1 MENIIIILSVVIGL
15 LIIGLIATALA
26 IEELKKNIL
35 ILRTKN
41 KIITEREKGTEEHC
55 VAALDKNVTL
65 NHKNLVLEEEIEKLK
80 KQLKEYDYLER
91 EIKNLKEQL
100 KERNYYIKSDDN
112 YNIISLSCNVNVPD
126 EVIRGKKPEE
136 LDGFIKKNVKPVI
149 QKDLAEQIAPFIEI
163 ATTNNFTSRDI
174 SIKGRIQIINNR
186 GKNYVNEG

>member
-1 MENIIIILSVVIGL
+1 MKNIIIILSVVIGF
-15 LIIGLIATALA
+15 LIIGLIATAWA
-26 IEELKKNIL
+26 IEKLKKNIL
-35 ILRTKN
+35 MLRTKN

-55 VAALDKNVTL
+55 VAVLDKNVTL

-80 KQLKEYDYLER
+80 KQLKECDYLER

-112 YNIISLSCNVNVPD
+112 CNIISLSCNVNVPD

-136 LDGFIKKNVKPVI
+136 LVDFIKKNVKPVM

>member
-1 MENIIIILSVVIGL
+1 MENIIIILSVIIGL

-26 IEELKKNIL
+26 IEESKKNIL
-35 ILRTKN
+35 MLQTKN

-55 VAALDKNVTL
+55 VAALDKNVIL

-80 KQLKEYDYLER
+80 KQLKECDYLER

-136 LDGFIKKNVKPVI
+136 LVDFIKKNVKPVI

>member
-1 MENIIIILSVVIGL
+1 MENIIIILSIIIGL
-15 LIIGLIATALA
+15 LIIGIIATALA
-26 IEELKKNIL
+26 IEESKKNIL
-35 ILRTKN
+35 MLQTKN

-55 VAALDKNVTL
+55 VAVLDKNVTL

-80 KQLKEYDYLER
+80 KQLKECDYLER

-112 YNIISLSCNVNVPD
+112 CNIISLSCNVNVPD

-163 ATTNNFTSRDI
+163 ATINDFISRNI

>member
-1 MENIIIILSVVIGL
+1 MENIIIILSIIIGL

-35 ILRTKN
+35 MLRTKN

-55 VAALDKNVTL
+55 VAVLDKNVTL

-80 KQLKEYDYLER
+80 KQLKECDYLER

-100 KERNYYIKSDDN
+100 EERNYYIKSDDN

-126 EVIRGKKPEE
+126 EAIRGKKPEE
-136 LDGFIKKNVKPVI
+136 LGDFIKKNVKPVI

-163 ATTNNFTSRDI
+163 ATTNNFTPRDI

>member
-1 MENIIIILSVVIGL
+1 MGNIIIILSVVIGI
-15 LIIGLIATALA
+15 LIISLIVTAWA
-26 IEELKKNIL
+26 IKKLKKNISML
-35 ILRTKN
+35 QTKN

-80 KQLKEYDYLER
+80 KQLKECDYLER
-91 EIKNLKEQL
+91 EIENLKEQL

-112 YNIISLSCNVNVPD
+112 CNIISLSCNVNVPD

-136 LDGFIKKNVKPVI
+136 LASFIKKNVEPVI
-149 QKDLAEQIAPFIEI
+149 QKDLAEQITPFIEI
-163 ATTNNFTSRDI
+163 ETTNNFTSRDI
-174 SIKGRIQIINNR
+174 SIKGCIQIINNR

>member
-1 MENIIIILSVVIGL
+1 MENIIIILSIIIGL
-15 LIIGLIATALA
+15 LIMGLIATALA
-26 IEELKKNIL
+26 IEESKKNIL
-35 ILRTKN
+35 MLRTKN
-41 KIITEREKGTEEHC
+41 KIITEREKGTGEHC
-55 VAALDKNVTL
+55 VAVLDKNVTL

-80 KQLKEYDYLER
+80 KQLKECDYLER

-163 ATTNNFTSRDI
+163 ATTNDFISRNI

>member
-1 MENIIIILSVVIGL
+1 MENIIIILSIIIGL

-26 IEELKKNIL
+26 IEESKKNIL
-35 ILRTKN
+35 MLRTKN

-80 KQLKEYDYLER
+80 KQLKECDYLER

-112 YNIISLSCNVNVPD
+112 CNIISLSCNVNVPD

-136 LDGFIKKNVKPVI
+136 LGDFIKKNVKPVI

-174 SIKGRIQIINNR
+174 SIKGCIQIINNR

>member
-1 MENIIIILSVVIGL
+1 MENIIIILSIIIGLLVIGL
-15 LIIGLIATALA
+15 IVTALA

-35 ILRTKN
+35 MLRTKN

-55 VAALDKNVTL
+55 VAVLDKNVTL

-80 KQLKEYDYLER
+80 KQLKECDYLER

-126 EVIRGKKPEE
+126 EAIRGKKPEE

-163 ATTNNFTSRDI
+163 ATTNNFMSRDI

>member
-1 MENIIIILSVVIGL
+1 MENIIIILSIIIGL

-35 ILRTKN
+35 MLRTKN

-80 KQLKEYDYLER
+80 KQLKECDYLER

-112 YNIISLSCNVNVPD
+112 CNIISLSCNVNVPD
-126 EVIRGKKPEE
+126 EVIRVKKPEE
-136 LDGFIKKNVKPVI
+136 LVDFIKKNVKPVM

-174 SIKGRIQIINNR
+174 SIKGRIQIINNKE
-186 GKNYVNEG
+186 KNYVNEG

>member
-35 ILRTKN
+35 MLRTKN

-80 KQLKEYDYLER
+80 KQLKECDYLER

-112 YNIISLSCNVNVPD
+112 CNIISLSCNVNVPD

-136 LDGFIKKNVKPVI
+136 LGDFIKKNVKPVI

-174 SIKGRIQIINNR
+174 SIKGCIQIINNR

>member
-1 MENIIIILSVVIGL
+1 MENIIIILSIVIGL
-15 LIIGLIATALA
+15 LIIGLIVTAWA
-26 IEELKKNIL
+26 IEKLKKNISML
-35 ILRTKN
+35 QTKN

-65 NHKNLVLEEEIEKLK
+65 NHKNLVLEKEIEKLK
-80 KQLKEYDYLER
+80 KQLKECDYLKR
-91 EIKNLKEQL
+91 EIENLKEQL
-100 KERNYYIKSDDN
+100 KKHNYYIKSDDN
-112 YNIISLSCNVNVPD
+112 CNIISLSCNVNVPD

-136 LDGFIKKNVKPVI
+136 LANFIKKNVEPVI

-163 ATTNNFTSRDI
+163 ATINNFTSRDI

>member
-1 MENIIIILSVVIGL
+1 MGNIIIILSVVIGI
-15 LIIGLIATALA
+15 LIISLIVTAWA
-26 IEELKKNIL
+26 IKKLKKNISML
-35 ILRTKN
+35 QTKN

-80 KQLKEYDYLER
+80 KQLKECDYLER
-91 EIKNLKEQL
+91 EIENLKEQL

-112 YNIISLSCNVNVPD
+112 CNIISLSCNVNVPD

-136 LDGFIKKNVKPVI
+136 LASFIKKNVEPVI
-149 QKDLAEQIAPFIEI
+149 QKDLAEQIAPFIETT
-163 ATTNNFTSRDI
+163 TTNNFTSRDI
-174 SIKGRIQIINNR
+174 SIKGCIQIINNR

>member
-1 MENIIIILSVVIGL
+1 MGNIIIILSIVIGL
-15 LIIGLIATALA
+15 LIIGLIVTAWA
-26 IEELKKNIL
+26 IEKLKKNISML
-35 ILRTKN
+35 QTKN

-80 KQLKEYDYLER
+80 KQLKECDYLER
-91 EIKNLKEQL
+91 EIENLKEQL
-100 KERNYYIKSDDN
+100 KKRNYYIKSDDN

-136 LDGFIKKNVKPVI
+136 LASFIKKNVEPVI

-163 ATTNNFTSRDI
+163 ATINNFTSRDI
-174 SIKGRIQIINNR
+174 SIKGCIQIINNR

>member
-1 MENIIIILSVVIGL
+1 MENIIIILSIIIGL

-35 ILRTKN
+35 MLRTKN

-55 VAALDKNVTL
+55 VAALDKN
-65 NHKNLVLEEEIEKLK
+65 LVLEEEIEKLK
-80 KQLKEYDYLER
+80 KQLKECDYLER

-100 KERNYYIKSDDN
+100 KEHNYYIKSDDN

-149 QKDLAEQIAPFIEI
+149 QKDLAEQIAPFIET
-163 ATTNNFTSRDI
+163 ATTNDFISRNI

>member
-1 MENIIIILSVVIGL
+1 MGNIIIILSIVIGL
-15 LIIGLIATALA
+15 LIIGLIVTAWA
-26 IEELKKNIL
+26 IEKLKKNISML
-35 ILRTKN
+35 QTQN

-80 KQLKEYDYLER
+80 KQLKECDYLER
-91 EIKNLKEQL
+91 EIENLKEQL
-100 KERNYYIKSDDN
+100 KKRNYYIKSDDN
-112 YNIISLSCNVNVPD
+112 CNIISLSCNVNVPD

-136 LDGFIKKNVKPVI
+136 LASFIKKNVEPVI

-163 ATTNNFTSRDI
+163 ATINNFTSRDI
-174 SIKGRIQIINNR
+174 SIKGCIQIINNR

>member
-1 MENIIIILSVVIGL
+1 MENIIIILSIIIGL
-15 LIIGLIATALA
+15 LIISLIATALA

-35 ILRTKN
+35 MLRTKN

-55 VAALDKNVTL
+55 VAVLDKNVTL

-80 KQLKEYDYLER
+80 KQLKECDYLER
-91 EIKNLKEQL
+91 EAENLKEQL
-100 KERNYYIKSDDN
+100 KKHNYYIKSDDN
-112 YNIISLSCNVNVPD
+112 CNIISLSCNVNVPD

-136 LDGFIKKNVKPVI
+136 LGDFIKKNVKPVI

-174 SIKGRIQIINNR
+174 SIKGCIQIINNR

>member
-1 MENIIIILSVVIGL
+1 MLQ
-15 LIIGLIATALA
+15 
-26 IEELKKNIL
+26 
-35 ILRTKN
+35 TKN

-65 NHKNLVLEEEIEKLK
+65 NHKNQVLEEEIEKIK
-80 KQLKEYDYLER
+80 KQLKECDYLER
-91 EIKNLKEQL
+91 EIENL

-136 LDGFIKKNVKPVI
+136 LDGFIKKNIKPVI
-149 QKDLAEQIAPFIEI
+149 QKDLAEQIAPFIEM

-174 SIKGRIQIINNR
+174 SIKGCIQIINNR
-186 GKNYVNEG
+186 GEELCQ

>member
-1 MENIIIILSVVIGL
+1 MENIIIILSIVIGL
-15 LIIGLIATALA
+15 LIIGLIVTVCT
-26 IEELKKNIL
+26 IGKLKKNISML
-35 ILRTKN
+35 QTKN

-80 KQLKEYDYLER
+80 EQLKECDYLER
-91 EIKNLKEQL
+91 EIENLKEQL
-100 KERNYYIKSDDN
+100 KERNYYIKSDDSC
-112 YNIISLSCNVNVPD
+112 NIISLSCNVNVPD

-136 LDGFIKKNVKPVI
+136 LANFIKKNVEPVI

-174 SIKGRIQIINNR
+174 SIKGCIQIINNR

>member
-1 MENIIIILSVVIGL
+1 MENIIIILSIVIGL
-15 LIIGLIATALA
+15 LITGLIVTAWAVEKLN
-26 IEELKKNIL
+26 KKIL
-35 ILRTKN
+35 MLQTKN

-55 VAALDKNVTL
+55 VAVLDKNVTL

-80 KQLKEYDYLER
+80 KQLKECDYLER
-91 EIKNLKEQL
+91 EIENLKEQL

-112 YNIISLSCNVNVPD
+112 CNIISLSCNVNVPD

-136 LDGFIKKNVKPVI
+136 LANFIKKNVEPVI

-163 ATTNNFTSRDI
+163 AKTNNFTSRDI